1 VEEAARHARASSRID
16 QEIIST
22 SKNLI
27 SLLGMPWIDAP
38 SEGEAQAADMV
49 KRGDARYVVSQDYDT
64 LLFGAPMLVRNLTVS
79 GRRKLHGRTV
89 SVNPERIV
97 LAELLTGLRISREDL
112 IRIGIL
118 VGTDFNTGVR
128 GIGAKTALK
137 LVRNGEFERV
147 VSEKIPE
154 TDTESIL
161 EFFQNPPVIVDYSL
175 AWRQPDREGVLT
187 MLCDSYDFSPD
198 RVEKALDSLTVKSGQ
213 KTLDSW
219 F

>member
-1 VEEAARHARASSRID
+1 
-16 QEIIST
+16 
-22 SKNLI
+22 
-27 SLLGMPWIDAP
+27 
-38 SEGEAQAADMV
+38 
-49 KRGDARYVVSQDYDT
+49 VVSQDYDT

>member
-1 VEEAARHARASSRID
+1 MAAAWASPSRID
-16 QEIIST
+16 DEVIAT
-22 SKNLI
+22 SKSLI
-27 SLLGMPWIDAP
+27 SLLGMPSIDAP
-38 SEGEAQAADMV
+38 SEGEAQAAAMV

-64 LLFGAPMLVRNLTVS
+64 LLFGAPVLMRNLTVS
-79 GRRKLHGRTV
+79 GRRKLHGRTI
-89 SVNPERIV
+89 SVNPERIT
-97 LAELLTGLRISREDL
+97 LAEVLSGLRISREDL
-112 IRIGIL
+112 IRIAIL

-147 VSEKIPE
+147 TAEKLPDI
-154 TDTESIL
+154 DTGAIS
-161 EFFQNPPVIVDYSL
+161 EFFLNPPVSVDYSL
-175 AWRQPDREGVLT
+175 AWRQPDREGILA

-198 RVEKALDSLTVKSGQ
+198 RVEKAIDGLTIKTGQ